1 MRVGGHFTRGARK
14 AKESRFRARRVGVA
28 SDRERQRRGPCFVHT
43 RVKKLIEQTELRPE
57 GTFITYPKGLMIMA
71 SFPRASMAAFST
83 SVLLAAA
90 ACGEVVVSTPSDPLS
105 PGAGGSTGAVVA
117 SAAVTSTSSASSGDG
132 GAGGGSSACV
142 PDPKATGDFHEPTC
156 ADLAV
161 LAVSHPVL
169 DDADGDGQLEVGE
182 TGSLKMNLDEIA
194 GVGFNYY
201 PGVIFETAAAG
212 VTVSSNGWFYAI
224 FACQSNP
231 MIASIAVG
239 GDVAPGTVVTITAR
253 VAMLNHDCPDAYAV
267 EVPITVH

>member
-1 MRVGGHFTRGARK
+1 
-14 AKESRFRARRVGVA
+14 
-28 SDRERQRRGPCFVHT
+28 
-43 RVKKLIEQTELRPE
+43 
-57 GTFITYPKGLMIMA
+57 MA
-71 SFPRASMAAFST
+71 FFSRASMAAFST
-83 SVLLAAA
+83 SVLLATA
-90 ACGEVVVSTPSDPLS
+90 ACSEVVVSEPGDPLY

-117 SAAVTSTSSASSGDG
+117 SVAVTSTSSTSSGNG
-132 GAGGGSSACV
+132 GAGGGSVACM
-142 PDPKATGDFHEPTC
+142 PQPEGTGGFHEPTC

-182 TGSLKMNLDEIA
+182 TGSLQVNLDEIA
-194 GVGFNYY
+194 GSGFNYY

-212 VTVSSNGWFYAI
+212 VTVSSDNWFYGI

-231 MIASIAVG
+231 VIASIAVG
-239 GDVAPGTVVTITAR
+239 SDVTPGTVVTITAR